1 MATGS
6 GWYNNALEQLMN
18 GGLDLD
24 TADLR
29 VCLVN
34 SSYTPDVDTHDFLDD
49 VTANEL
55 SGTGYAR
62 KALTS
67 ETVAQDNTNNR
78 GTLSAD
84 NPTWTGANFGTA
96 AKAIIYVEGASD
108 AARLLVAYIGF
119 TNTVTNGGD
128 FTLKWNNGSTSGEI
142 LRLNNQPT

>member
-29 VCLVN
+29 VALVN
-34 SSYTPDVDTHDFLDD
+34 ASYTPDVDNHDFLDD
-49 VTANEL
+49 VVANEL
-55 SGTGYAR
+55 SGTGYVR

-119 TNTVTNGGD
+119 ANTVTNGGD